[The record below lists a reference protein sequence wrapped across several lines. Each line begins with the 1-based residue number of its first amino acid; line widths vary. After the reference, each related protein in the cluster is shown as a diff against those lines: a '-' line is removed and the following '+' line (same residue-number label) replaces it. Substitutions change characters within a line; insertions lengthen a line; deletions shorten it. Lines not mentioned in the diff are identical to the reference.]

1 MEMLI
6 VVFAVVAFAF
16 IGIFAWVRSVKGVY
30 KIGREENNGEFSA
43 DENLLKNKYSTD
55 ASWFKI
61 KPEKV
66 YFPKNTAEVQSIVK
80 TISEKKAHGEEVSLS
95 VRSGG
100 TCMSGGS
107 LTTDTV
113 VDMTKYMTEVFVD
126 FEKRTATVEGGVF
139 FRDIED
145 KIKKHGLMFAA
156 YPSSHRLCGIGGMI
170 GNNASGEKSL
180 RNGATGDNLL
190 ELEVV
195 LADGSVQTI
204 KQKSITAKMTKED
217 EAMIKLYDE
226 YGQKL
231 FRAVGRVKKAASGYR
246 LDKVISKNGYNAI
259 PLFAGSQGT
268 LGIIT
273 KAVLKLTP
281 IPEHTSL
288 VVISAD
294 KLSDLAE
301 VIKIAFKHNP
311 ESLETFDK
319 NTFAKARVHLKE
331 HAEPFLPYINEE
343 AELFILAQ
351 FSEKTKEETEKQAET
366 FFKKMEEKGFF
377 AKRIEKALDVASAW
391 QLRRNSFTLM
401 RDFNPKGFRALP
413 CIEDVIL
420 PIDNMGEFI
429 EELEKI
435 LKKYTEH
442 FGYHGHIGDGSF
454 RIIPVFNFNK
464 DKKEVMYNIFNLMQE
479 TFELTKRLDGNIS
492 ADHSDGI
499 IRTPFLRDFYGNELY
514 NLFREIKKV
523 YDPQDIMN
531 PNKKINGTKEMISR
545 YIQ

>member
-1 MEMLI
+1 MEMGI
-6 VVFAVVAFAF
+6 IIFAVLVFVF
-16 IGIFAWVRSVKGVY
+16 MGFLAWTKNLKGVY
-30 KIGREENNGEFSA
+30 EIKTEGENGEFSE

-55 ASWFKI
+55 ASWFKV
-61 KPEKV
+61 KPAKV
-66 YFPKNTAEVQSIVK
+66 YFPKNIEEIQSIVK
-80 TISEKKAHGEEVSLS
+80 TVAKKKASGEEVSLS

-107 LTTDTV
+107 LTEGV
-113 VDMTKYMTEVFVD
+113 VMDMTKCMNKVVVD
-126 FEKRTATVEGGVF
+126 PEKKIATVEGGAF

-145 KIKKHGLMFAA
+145 EAKKYGLMFAG
-156 YPSSHRLCGIGGMI
+156 YPSSHRICGIGGMI

-180 RNGATGDNLL
+180 RGGATGDNLL

-195 LADGSVQTI
+195 LADGTVQVL
-204 KQKSITAKMTKED
+204 KQKPITAKMSKED
-217 EAMIKLYDE
+217 EAIIKLFDR
-226 YGQKL
+226 YGQEL
-231 FRAVGRVKKAASGYR
+231 SRAVGRVKKAASGYR
-246 LDKVISKNGYNAI
+246 LDKVFSKNGFNAI

-268 LGIIT
+268 LGIVT

-288 VVISAD
+288 VVVSAED
-294 KLSDLAE
+294 LSDLAN
-301 VIKIAFKHNP
+301 VINIAFKYNP

-319 NTFAKARVHLKE
+319 NTFAKAKEYLKE
-331 HAEPFLPYINEE
+331 HSEPFLPYINET

-351 FSEKTKEETEKQAET
+351 FSEETKVDTEKQANAFLKE
-366 FFKKMEEKGFF
+366 MEEGGCF
-377 AKRIEKALDVASAW
+377 AKKIEKTLDVASAW

-429 EELEKI
+429 SELEKI
-435 LKKYTEH
+435 LAKYTEH

-479 TFELTKRLDGNIS
+479 TFALTKKLEGNIS

-514 NLFREIKKV
+514 NLFRKIKDI
-523 YDPQDIMN
+523 YDPQNIMN
-531 PNKKINGTKEMISR
+531 PNKKVDGTKEMISR
-545 YIQ
+545 YLQ

>member
-1 MEMLI
+1 MEMVIIMLA
-6 VVFAVVAFAF
+6 VAVFVA
-16 IGIFAWVRSVKGVY
+16 IGLWAWVRSIKGVY
-30 KIGREENNGEFSA
+30 KIKVEGENGEFSE
-43 DENLLKNKYSTD
+43 DENLLKSKYSTD
-55 ASWFKI
+55 ASLFKI
-61 KPEKV
+61 KPAKV
-66 YFPKNTAEVQSIVK
+66 YFPKNVKEIQSIIK
-80 TISEKKAHGEEVSLS
+80 TVSEKKAEGEEVALT

-107 LTTDTV
+107 LTNGAII
-113 VDMTKYMTEVFVD
+113 DMTKHMNRVEVD
-126 FEKRTATVEGGVF
+126 PEKRTATVEGGVY
-139 FRDIED
+139 FREVED
-145 KIKKHGLMFAA
+145 EIKKYGLMFAA
-156 YPSSHRLCGIGGMI
+156 YPSSHRICGIGGMI

-195 LADGSVQTI
+195 LANGTVQTL
-204 KQKSITAKMTKED
+204 KQKAITAKMSKED
-217 EAMIKLYDE
+217 EAIIRLYSD

-231 FRAVGRVKKAASGYR
+231 SRAVGRVKKAASGYR
-246 LDKVISKNGYNAI
+246 LDKVISKNGFNAI

-288 VVISAD
+288 VVVSAD
-294 KLSDLAE
+294 NLSDLAD
-301 VIKIAFKHNP
+301 VIKIAFLHNP

-319 NTFAKARVHLKE
+319 NTFAKAREHLKE
-331 HAEPFLPYINEE
+331 HAEPFLPYVNEK

-351 FSEKTKEETEKQAET
+351 FSEETKEETEKQANE
-366 FFKKMEEKGFF
+366 FLAKMEAGKYF
-377 AKRIEKALDVASAW
+377 AKKIEKALDVVSAW

-514 NLFREIKKV
+514 DLFKEIKNI
-523 YDPQDIMN
+523 YDPQNIMN
-531 PNKKINGTKEMISR
+531 PNKKVNGTKEMISR
-545 YIQ
+545 YLQ